1 MEGPPLTADGRH
13 IFRSVSGPA
22 KLFNEFH
29 PVCALEMSSD
39 FAKSVKVLLGAFDNL
54 VRAFPANFAKSN

>member
-1 MEGPPLTADGRH
+1 MFHPKDLVSVLQEPGMEGPPLAADGRH

-29 PVCALEMSSD
+29 PVCALEMSMGLRDVSHQ
-39 FAKSVKVLLGAFDNL
+39 L
-54 VRAFPANFAKSN
+54 

>member
-1 MEGPPLTADGRH
+1 MEGPPLAADGRH

-29 PVCALEMSSD
+29 PVCALEMSMGLREISHQQSVMI
-39 FAKSVKVLLGAFDNL
+39 FAD
-54 VRAFPANFAKSN
+54 

>member
-1 MEGPPLTADGRH
+1 MEGPPLAADGRH

-29 PVCALEMSSD
+29 PVCALEMSTGLREISHQI
-39 FAKSVKVLLGAFDNL
+39 
-54 VRAFPANFAKSN
+54 

>member
-1 MEGPPLTADGRH
+1 MEGPPLAADGRH

-29 PVCALEMSSD
+29 PVCALEMSTGLRD
-39 FAKSVKVLLGAFDNL
+39 ILHQ
-54 VRAFPANFAKSN
+54 SNDQI